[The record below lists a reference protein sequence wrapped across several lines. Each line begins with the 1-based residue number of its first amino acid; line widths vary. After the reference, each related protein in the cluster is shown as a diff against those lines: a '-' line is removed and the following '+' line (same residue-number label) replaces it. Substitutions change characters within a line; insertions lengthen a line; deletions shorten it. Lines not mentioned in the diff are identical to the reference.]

1 MQVCMT
7 TNTKY
12 KPKNETEPIPW
23 NEVRFYASLGYDC
36 FESLYL
42 GINTSEED
50 QDEIVKIARHL
61 DPEIKIYRMKP
72 NPTAF
77 KLDAQPLLF

>member
-1 MQVCMT
+1 MQLL
-7 TNTKY
+7 N
-12 KPKNETEPIPW
+12 NGA
-23 NEVRFYASLGYDC
+23 RSFYAPLGGDC

-50 QDEIVKIARHL
+50 QDEIVKIARNL
-61 DPEIKIYRMKP
+61 NPKIKIYRMKP

-77 KLDAQPLLF
+77 KLDAKPLLL